1 MLPYDVGMICFDLKG
16 ACLLSGLLI
25 ATSGLASPRFYNTGE
40 GLDSG
45 SIDSHWKVSKIQ
57 GSTHYLGTGSAFVM
71 DKAIFP
77 VVGAYTHAGYTNSS
91 WISFSPDAY
100 CNSDDIFK
108 FSQQFYIDESYW
120 TGHSPD
126 QSPFRFYGRFS
137 SDNAS
142 EMYVNGSLVTGLPF
156 FDPVKGYSWQTNRE
170 FDASAY
176 LRAGW
181 NDVTYLVGS
190 ASTMGGN
197 VGPITEWMGLRVEG
211 TLELNPVPEPAAM
224 VALGGMTLAMLRR
237 RRK

>member
-1 MLPYDVGMICFDLKG
+1 MICFDLKG
-16 ACLLSGLLI
+16 VLLFTGI
-25 ATSGLASPRFYNTGE
+25 AVAASSMATPRFYNTGE
-40 GLDSG
+40 GLDTG
-45 SIDSHWKVSKIQ
+45 MLDPHWKASKVQ
-57 GSTHYLGTGSAFVM
+57 GSTHYLGTGSSYVM
-71 DKAIFP
+71 DKSIFP

-91 WISFSPDAY
+91 WISFSPDGY

-108 FSQQFYIDESYW
+108 FSQRFYIDESYW

-126 QSPFRFYGRFS
+126 QPFRFYGRFS

-142 EMYVNGSLVTGLPF
+142 EMYVNGNLIAGLPF
-156 FDPVKGYSWQTNRE
+156 FDPIKGFSWQTNRE
-170 FDASAY
+170 FDASAF

-181 NDVTYLVGS
+181 NEVTYLVGS

-211 TLELNPVPEPAAM
+211 TLELNPVPEPASVITLGSM
-224 VALGGMTLAMLRR
+224 ALCLLKR